1 MGIRIPIYQG
11 FQDNSTYRMLRSGLD
26 DDKGLFPEKEKE
38 YPIKNLSQNMDIS
51 NRSFGE
57 PLQRLTYEEELRVEN
72 VFGKSNKENRLKMV
86 MLFKDNECT
95 SKNTNVLL
103 TITEHMTLKELLEP

>member
-51 NRSFGE
+51 LNQIGV
-57 PLQRLTYEEELRVEN
+57 LEN
-72 VFGKSNKENRLKMV
+72 HCKG
-86 MLFKDNECT
+86 
-95 SKNTNVLL
+95 
-103 TITEHMTLKELLEP
+103 